1 VDRHRGRDRAGPGR
15 ADPRRTAITTSA
27 GLAVRR
33 ILRDGLL
40 HHVMAL
46 GPEWASKSRLGA
58 AQATIVEGVDGLDPY
73 YSEYL
78 PQLAVT
84 VTLPAELTEIT
95 WYGDPH
101 SRVKPHF
108 YKGAG
113 DCGLLDINVDH
124 FRFES
129 AQTSAFDEW
138 EAYRRDCPDVTSTIV
153 ALDWPGAEGAWAW
166 TWDQPADASILS
178 DSATGTVNLSGVCM
192 MLRSTSGQDVYIAAY
207 APRGGLQGCP
217 ALRALD
223 SLTLG

>member
-1 VDRHRGRDRAGPGR
+1 MPMISRRVLAG
-15 ADPRRTAITTSA
+15 A
-27 GLAVRR
+27 L
-33 ILRDGLL
+33 
-40 HHVMAL
+40 AL
-46 GPEWASKSRLGA
+46 GGA
-58 AQATIVEGVDGLDPY
+58 AVAAVGCAKNSDEASTAGAQAPSSGAGASASPTGGPLQVTPAPEKTEGQAL
-73 YSEYL
+73 SLET
-78 PQLAVT
+78 VT

-138 EAYRRDCPDVTSTIV
+138 EAYRRDGPTVTSTIV

>member
-1 VDRHRGRDRAGPGR
+1 MPMISRRVLAG
-15 ADPRRTAITTSA
+15 A
-27 GLAVRR
+27 L
-33 ILRDGLL
+33 
-40 HHVMAL
+40 AL
-46 GPEWASKSRLGA
+46 GGAAVAVVGCSKKSNEASTAGAQAPSLGA
-58 AQATIVEGVDGLDPY
+58 GASASASSTGYPGGPLQVTPASEKTEGQALSLET
-73 YSEYL
+73 
-78 PQLAVT
+78 VT

-129 AQTSAFDEW
+129 AETSAFDEW
-138 EAYRRDCPDVTSTIV
+138 EAYRRDGPDVTSTIV
-153 ALDWPGAEGAWAW
+153 EVDWPGAEGAWAW

-207 APRGGLQGCP
+207 APQGGLQGCP
-217 ALRALD
+217 ALRALN